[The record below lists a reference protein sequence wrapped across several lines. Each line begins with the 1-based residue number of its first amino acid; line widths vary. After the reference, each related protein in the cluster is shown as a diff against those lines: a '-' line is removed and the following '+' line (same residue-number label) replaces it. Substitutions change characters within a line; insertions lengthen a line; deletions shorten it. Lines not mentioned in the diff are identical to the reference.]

1 MDRTDCLDTAKNLIN
16 GERARQYGGAYQMHQ
31 RVADL
36 WNSYLQTSEYKITVK
51 DVAIMMILLK
61 TARLRNVVIDDKN
74 GVDGHDSF
82 VDICGYAALGCEMT
96 ASSSTGD

>member
-1 MDRTDCLDTAKNLIN
+1 MDRNACLDIAKSLIN
-16 GERARQYGGAYQMHQ
+16 GERSRQYGGAYQMHQ

-36 WNSYLQTSEYKITVK
+36 WNNYLKIPGCEITVK

-96 ASSSTGD
+96 SSSSTGD